1 MKGQTQFSA
10 VLIKTYNMKFLILG
24 AIWAVATAQSFVGQP
39 AQLVLRRSQNK
50 AILKISQGSFSNE
63 FQQGVSG
70 SAGSR
75 GSQIL
80 NEPQQGFSSA
90 QLSFR
95 SSGNSPSGSSSLR
108 QDSIS
113 GQGVSGSGTNFKS
126 SNQGVNSNFQDPN
139 FSSQRLSSQSTIGLG
154 SSRPNNIDSQRFIS
168 QPSQRFSGSGSISPR
183 ASLNTQPGFGA
194 SLQQFGNSQVELS
207 RNQQILSNSQQGSG
221 RIAQRQQ
228 SNRDQSRN
236 NFQQSFG
243 QQFQQNSR
251 PSQSS
256 LSLVSDAAQFRSSN
270 QQQITSQSS
279 ISQYQEESGTFEPLN
294 LPSGATL
301 LLGDISTSFSC
312 IDQPYGYYA
321 DQQNSC
327 RIFHICYPALF
338 SNGRVETYQY
348 SFMCGEGTRF
358 DQKEMTCVKESD
370 AIPCNSSPEFYFKN
384 AEFGLPEER
393 ANL

>member
-10 VLIKTYNMKFLILG
+10 VLIKTYKMKFLILG

-50 AILKISQGSFSNE
+50 AVLKISQGSFENE
-63 FQQGVSG
+63 FQQSVSG
-70 SAGSR
+70 SAVSR

-108 QDSIS
+108 QGSIS
-113 GQGVSGSGTNFKS
+113 GQEVSGSGTNFKS
-126 SNQGVNSNFQDPN
+126 SNQRVNSNFQDPN
-139 FSSQRLSSQSTIGLG
+139 FSSQRFSSQLTNRIG
-154 SSRPNNIDSQRFIS
+154 SSRPNNIDSQRFIA
-168 QPSQRFSGSGSISPR
+168 QPSQRFSGSGSISTR
-183 ASLNTQPGFGA
+183 ASLNTEPGFGA
-194 SLQQFGNSQVELS
+194 SRQQFG
-207 RNQQILSNSQQGSG
+207 NQQILSNSQQGSD

-228 SNRDQSRN
+228 SSRDQSRN
-236 NFQQSFG
+236 NFQQSVE
-243 QQFQQNSR
+243 QQFRQSSR

-279 ISQYQEESGTFEPLN
+279 INQYQEESGTFEPLN

-327 RIFHICYPALF
+327 RVFHICYPALF

-370 AIPCNSSPEFYFKN
+370 AIPCNRSPEFYFKN